1 MAHKD
6 MIKVSIRI
14 DNFVYI
20 IKISLKSNKLTPK
33 IKYRFG
39 HLAINSILSIQTNS
53 NKCPLKLS
61 QQILYS
67 MLEQRFNFVHHQF
80 DLYSYLYLKPSMLL
94 FSNIVPLSTL
104 MATIFSNNIRTPS
117 KIISCSLVDVRRMER
132 IRR

>member
-39 HLAINSILSIQTNS
+39 HLEINSILSIQTNS

>member
-20 IKISLKSNKLTPK
+20 IKISLKSNKLTQK

-67 MLEQRFNFVHHQF
+67 MLE
-80 DLYSYLYLKPSMLL
+80 
-94 FSNIVPLSTL
+94 
-104 MATIFSNNIRTPS
+104 
-117 KIISCSLVDVRRMER
+117 
-132 IRR
+132 